1 MLDDLWHRLE
11 AAGRDSAVDVH
22 FVCPDGGSPASDD
35 FGVDA
40 HLAGLAAL
48 EELGVTWVGVPVP
61 GDSLARTVEALHR
74 YGEEIIDG
82 S

>member
-11 AAGRDSAVDVH
+11 AAKRDPAVDVH

-61 GDSLARTVEALHR
+61 GDPLDRTVEALHR

>member
-1 MLDDLWHRLE
+1 MLDDLWYRLE
-11 AAGRDSAVDVH
+11 AAGRDPSVDVH

-35 FGVDA
+35 FDADA

-48 EELGVTWVGVPVP
+48 EEIGVTWVGVPVP
-61 GDSLARTVEALHR
+61 GDLLDRTVEAIHQ
-74 YGEEIIDG
+74 YGEEIING

>member
-1 MLDDLWHRLE
+1 
-11 AAGRDSAVDVH
+11 
-22 FVCPDGGSPASDD
+22 
-35 FGVDA
+35 
-40 HLAGLAAL
+40 
-48 EELGVTWVGVPVP
+48 VPVP